1 MPVLFDPMIRGLQ
14 GVLDLRM
21 QQHALTASNLA
32 NAETP
37 GFRAKVVDFSHVLLD
52 TMTGT
57 SAFAVQHSDPRH
69 LGAAPS
75 AEAPPVEEL
84 EPPAWSVDGNS
95 VFPER
100 ETARLTEN
108 ALMYDAVTRG
118 LTSKLALM
126 RYAASDGRSS

>member
-21 QQHALTASNLA
+21 KQHALTASNLA

-37 GFRAKVVDFSHVLLD
+37 GFRAKVIDFSEVLAS
-52 TMTGT
+52 TMTERRVT
-57 SAFAVQHSDPRH
+57 SARYSDPRH
-69 LGAAPS
+69 MGVTPS
-75 AEAPPVEEL
+75 AEAPPIEEI

-100 ETARLTEN
+100 ETARLAEN
-108 ALMYDAVTRG
+108 SLMYDAVVRG
-118 LTSKLALM
+118 LSSKLALM
-126 RYAASDGRSS
+126 RYAASDGHT